1 VKIKDVINEAGFL
14 NRLGAGIRG
23 AVAGVQ
29 ASQARRAADPDAAV
43 RNRVRQQNFKQE
55 LTQWQNNLNMV
66 AKQGAN
72 VKDPATFHK
81 VLQSYVEVH
90 YPNAQVSTDINQVA
104 PTNPKSISD
113 YLFAAYNSEMDS
125 TTPAVATTPDTPQ
138 VPNPQEGSVL
148 LVKAANGEQYFK
160 SYKGTWHVKG
170 AVPQEFS
177 VGGTKITNP
186 AQTTELDKLLPQAK
200 LVGIKPDPKDNTG
213 QAFLYDQRKTALLA
227 KRSGKK

>member
-1 VKIKDVINEAGFL
+1 MKIKDVINEAGFL

-23 AVAGVQ
+23 AVAGAQ
-29 ASQARRAADPDAAV
+29 ASQARRAADPDAAT

-72 VKDPATFHK
+72 VKDPATFLK

-90 YPNAQVSTDINQVA
+90 YPNAQVSMDINQVA

-125 TTPAVATTPDTPQ
+125 TTTNTTAAPATQ
-138 VPNPQEGSVL
+138 ISNPAEGSVL

-160 SYKGTWHVKG
+160 SYSGTWHLKG
-170 AVPQEFS
+170 KTPNDFS
-177 VGGTKITNP
+177 VGGTKIVNP
-186 AQTTELDKLLPQAK
+186 AEITALDALLSQAK
-200 LVGIKPDPKDNTG
+200 LVGVKPATNEPGN
-213 QAFLYDQRKTALLA
+213 AWVYDERKTKLLN
-227 KRSGKK
+227 KRRRPK